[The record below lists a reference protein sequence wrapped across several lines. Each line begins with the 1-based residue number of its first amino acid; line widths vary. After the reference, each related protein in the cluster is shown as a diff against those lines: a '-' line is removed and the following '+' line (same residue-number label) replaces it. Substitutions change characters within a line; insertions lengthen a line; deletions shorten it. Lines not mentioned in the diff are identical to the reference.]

1 MIKVENYRGRTA
13 TIESAFELYD
23 EVIKRSFTS
32 GRGTISTVRLRVWIY
47 GLGTSLMLT
56 SGEITYLSALQ
67 TLIDDITVREAYELI
82 NTHTNKEIKLLALL
96 RR

>member
-1 MIKVENYRGRTA
+1 MIKVENYRGRIA

-23 EVIKRSFTS
+23 EVIKGSFIIAGDIINTF
-32 GRGTISTVRLRVWIY
+32 RLRIWAY
-47 GLGTSLMLT
+47 GLDINLVLT
-56 SGEITYLSALQ
+56 NGEITYLYALQ
-67 TLIDDITVREAYELI
+67 TLIDDITIREAYELI